1 MASLK
6 CANGIDFADENVA
19 TDGPERGGAALAD
32 LREISHLISSI
43 CRLREISDSAGVV
56 CASCTV
62 VLAVAL

>member
-43 CRLREISDSAGVV
+43 CRLREITEATFGP
-56 CASCTV
+56 CLCLQLTCP
-62 VLAVAL
+62 